1 MIDDGIVIKGS
12 REGLLVTLPN
22 GAWHNALASFEARLI
37 SAPDFFKGAR
47 VGLIVGPR
55 RLTEIDV
62 RAARDLLARF
72 DVTLWAVISDD
83 EETRRTAAIL
93 GLDADLPKREA
104 RPRAV
109 EQPTHSG
116 GTDPQGRTVE
126 PAHSVPIED
135 SDPDLGL
142 VVHRTLRSGQTLR
155 HPGSIAVVGDVNPGA
170 EIVAG
175 GDIVVWG
182 RLRGVVHAGAMGDES
197 AVVCALDLSPT
208 QLRIASFLSRSP
220 DDKRKRAIPEVAHV
234 RDGKIVAESWE
245 AK

>member
-12 REGLLVTLPN
+12 RAGLLVTLPP
-22 GAWHNALASFEARLI
+22 GAWHNALATFETRLS

-47 VGLIVGPR
+47 VGLIVGAR

-83 EETRRTAAIL
+83 EETRRIAAIL
-93 GLDADLPKREA
+93 GLDADLPKREPQ
-104 RPRAV
+104 RQKV
-109 EQPTHSG
+109 EQAL
-116 GTDPQGRTVE
+116 E
-126 PAHSVPIED
+126 PASSIEE
-135 SDPDLGL
+135 SDLGL
-142 VVHRTLRSGQTLR
+142 VVRRTVRSGQALR
-155 HPGSIAVVGDVNPGA
+155 HPGSIAVIGDVNPGA
-170 EIVAG
+170 EIIAG

-182 RLRGVVHAGAMGDES
+182 RLRGVVHAGAMGDAK

-208 QLRIASFLSRSP
+208 QLRIADHITRSP
-220 DDKRKRAIPEVAHV
+220 DERRKRSIPEIARV
-234 RDGKIVAESWE
+234 RDGHIIAESWE

>member
-12 REGLLVTLPN
+12 RAGLLVTLPS
-22 GAWHNALASFEARLI
+22 GAWHNALASFEARLT

-47 VGLIVGPR
+47 VGLIVGSR

-62 RAARDLLARF
+62 RAARDLLTRF

-83 EETRRTAAIL
+83 EETRRIASIL

-109 EQPTHSG
+109 EQPI
-116 GTDPQGRTVE
+116 E
-126 PAHSVPIED
+126 PASPIE
-135 SDPDLGL
+135 DPDLGL

-208 QLRIASFLSRSP
+208 QLRIANYLSRSP